1 MLLGVLIGSSEG
13 GGFTDVSFPTVIW
26 AWVTFGVT
34 LWILS
39 KIAWPMLLA
48 KMEERE
54 VRIREGLEKA
64 ELAERRAAE
73 LLEKQE
79 QILQEARNEAGQL
92 LSESRA
98 AAENMKGETL
108 AAAQKEIAAQR
119 DRAKKEIE
127 LERAKAVDD
136 LRRAAVDLT
145 LVAAGRVL
153 ERELKDEDHRKL
165 AADVIGEVESLK

>member
-1 MLLGVLIGSSEG
+1 MFDLLIASGDG
-13 GGFTDVSFPTVIW
+13 GLTDVSVPTVIW
-26 AWVTFGVT
+26 AWLTFGVT
-34 LWILS
+34 LWLLS
-39 KIAWPMLLA
+39 KIAWPMLQA

-64 ELAERRAAE
+64 EVAERRAAE
-73 LLEKQE
+73 LLERQE

-108 AAAQKEIAAQR
+108 AAAQREIEAQR

-127 LERAKAVDD
+127 LERAKAVHE
-136 LRRAAVDLT
+136 LRRATVDLT
-145 LVAAGRVL
+145 LEAASRVL

-165 AADVIGEVESLK
+165 AAEVIGDVEKLK